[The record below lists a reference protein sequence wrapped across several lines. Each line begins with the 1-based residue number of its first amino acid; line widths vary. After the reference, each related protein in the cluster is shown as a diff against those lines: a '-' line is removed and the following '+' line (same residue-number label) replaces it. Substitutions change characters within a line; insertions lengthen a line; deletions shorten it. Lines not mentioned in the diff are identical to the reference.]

1 MANFIITENQL
12 KQLTKNLKED
22 FMGRDDIYRVGRCN
36 VNLFGIHELTYKGR
50 EVEDVN
56 ASEIDFTF
64 QIDLSF
70 KSYGIKDLSPYNP
83 QGPSELEIEV
93 LYYDENEEENE
104 ETTTVQLDWENV
116 MQDDAEISWIGYDNQ
131 IDIRLKNDENGD
143 IVVETMTI
151 FKKSL

>member
-1 MANFIITENQL
+1 MTKIIVTESQL
-12 KQLTKNLKED
+12 KKLTQKINED

-93 LYYDENEEENE
+93 LYYDENEEEIE

-116 MQDDAEISWIGYDNQ
+116 MQDDADISWIGYDNQ
-131 IDIRLKNDENGD
+131 IDIRLKNNENGD
-143 IVVETMTI
+143 IIVETMTI